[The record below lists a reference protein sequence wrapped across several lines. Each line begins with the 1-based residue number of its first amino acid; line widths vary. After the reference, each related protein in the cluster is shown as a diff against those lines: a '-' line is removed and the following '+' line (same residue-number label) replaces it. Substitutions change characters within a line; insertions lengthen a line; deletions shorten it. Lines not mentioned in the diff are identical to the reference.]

1 MEPMYI
7 KDIRPD
13 SKNVN
18 LTFIVLE
25 VGNPTLLKDNRE
37 VRTLKVADATACI
50 NMSLWDE
57 PGKLLMPGD
66 IVRMTKGYASIW
78 RACLTLY
85 PGKNGDLNKIGEFCM
100 VFNEQLN
107 MSEPN
112 PCLMGG
118 SGGSSGPPNGG
129 NGAGGRRPPSLLTPT
144 SVPAATV
151 TSHQPTQNQS
161 SAVKNSGSRYS
172 NEPPQLTAQVPLS
185 AVNKSKSGSR
195 GDGAGAGGGGRTGQ
209 RNSSTVRSERR
220 Q

>member
-18 LTFIVLE
+18 LTFIVLD
-25 VGNPTLLKDNRE
+25 VGNPVLLKENRE

-50 NMSLWDE
+50 NMSVWDE

-78 RACLTLY
+78 RSCLTLY
-85 PGKNGDLNKIGEFCM
+85 AGKNGDLDKIGEFCM

-112 PCLMGG
+112 PSLIAAVGGG
-118 SGGSSGPPNGG
+118 SGPMQNNGG
-129 NGAGGRRPPSLLTPT
+129 NGGRRPPPLLTPT
-144 SVPAATV
+144 SSAAATNLSLAA
-151 TSHQPTQNQS
+151 TAS
-161 SAVKNSGSRYS
+161 SQQQTTPQTTTGKNSSRYS
-172 NEPPQLTAQVPLS
+172 NDPPQLTAQVPLP
-185 AVNKSKSGSR
+185 VKSKSGSR
-195 GDGAGAGGGGRTGQ
+195 GGGGGGGRSGQ
-209 RNSSTVRSERR
+209 RNSSAVRSERR
-220 Q
+220 